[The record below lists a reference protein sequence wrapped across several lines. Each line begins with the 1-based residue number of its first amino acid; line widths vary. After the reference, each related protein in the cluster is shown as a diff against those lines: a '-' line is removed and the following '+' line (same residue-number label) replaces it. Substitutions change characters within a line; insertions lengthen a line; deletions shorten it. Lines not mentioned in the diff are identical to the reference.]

1 MILSPDSLNAAVHMG
16 WQNPRNPLVWILLL
30 PVAGLALN
38 VTFQALLLRFRK
50 GRSFMGT
57 IAAGFGIGAVTTLVA
72 HLGLAAS
79 LSGYLTFQ
87 TFQES
92 LLEWLLLIAPAYAG
106 LGYGYANFANLGNS
120 SIRIRIYDQLSRA
133 ADGVPIEAI
142 RAQYSETGIL
152 QVRLKRLSEG
162 GDLELRHGLWHV
174 KARRFVILGAL
185 IFAAKRLVLGRKS
198 EFETP

>member
-1 MILSPDSLNAAVHMG
+1 MG